1 MRLPKGSHRITRVI
15 ALCMLLMWG
24 IFYLLIWAAVI
35 QSQVAMEAV
44 GLLLLLGAL
53 WGLLCYAALT
63 DIPRVDLSE
72 KGIRV
77 RVLLY
82 SRSYTWK
89 EIRQAG
95 ILYRR
100 GRNCWYNQLVL
111 LPPGG
116 SPRKYKD
123 KLFVLRNYFVLIKL
137 PLYTEEI
144 RSYVCC
150 HYGPLDFDLSDG
162 KSEQSIVI
170 EQEMDFELTE

>member
-24 IFYLLIWAAVI
+24 TFYLLIWAAVI
-35 QSQVAMEAV
+35 QSQVAAEAV
-44 GLLLLLGAL
+44 GLMLFLGAL

-63 DIPRVDLSE
+63 DVPRVDLSE
-72 KGIRV
+72 EGIRV

-100 GRNCWYNQLVL
+100 GRNCCYNQLVL

-116 SPRKYKD
+116 SPRRYKD
-123 KLFVLRNYFVLIKL
+123 KLFVFRNYFSLIKL
-137 PLYTEEI
+137 PSYTEEI
-144 RSYVCC
+144 RSYVCR

-162 KSEQSIVI
+162 KSEQSIVAG
-170 EQEMDFELTE
+170 QEMEFDVTE

>member
-1 MRLPKGSHRITRVI
+1 MRLPKGSQRIIRVI
-15 ALCMLLMWG
+15 VLCMLLMWG
-24 IFYLLIWAAVI
+24 TFYLLIWAAVI
-35 QSQVAMEAV
+35 QSQVTAEAV
-44 GLLLLLGAL
+44 GLMLFLGAL

-72 KGIRV
+72 EGIRV

-100 GRNCWYNQLVL
+100 GRNCCYNQLVL

-123 KLFVLRNYFVLIKL
+123 KLFVFRNYFALIKL
-137 PLYTEEI
+137 PYYTEEI
-144 RSYVCC
+144 RSYICC

-162 KSEQSIVI
+162 KLERSIVI
-170 EQEMDFELTE
+170 EQEMEFDACE